1 MIAVMSMVNHAGGA
15 GAVNAP
21 NGLSATIAMVA
32 TSGIYQQVMLTK
44 SSYRLQLLP

>member
-1 MIAVMSMVNHAGGA
+1 MSVVMSMTSRVGGA
-15 GAVNAP
+15 GVVNVP

-32 TSGIYQQVMLTK
+32 TNELHQQVTLTK